1 MVDSDSA
8 RAGSSDAAERAG
20 PLAGIRVLDLSNLMA
35 APMATMYLGDFGAD
49 VIKTEHPDR
58 GDELRN
64 WGRKKDGVGLFF
76 KVANRNK
83 RTITLNL
90 STPGGQ
96 DIARRLAAKV
106 DVVIENYRP
115 GTMERWGLGWDELS
129 AANPG
134 LVMARVTG
142 YGQTGPYSQR
152 PGFGTLAEAFSGYAA
167 ITGYADQPPLLPA
180 FGLGDASTAIHT
192 AYAIAIA
199 LLNRERNGGEGQVID
214 VGLYEG
220 LFTLLGPHV
229 IDYDQLGAVQ
239 ERAGSRIPHVAPR
252 NTYQTSDGK
261 WVAIAGATVR
271 TFERICEV
279 LGIED
284 VLEDPRFQTNQ
295 DRVAN
300 VEALDERIQE
310 AIGKLALDDVLARFD
325 EAAAP
330 VGPAHDVAGIF
341 EDAHYRER
349 ANITTV
355 DDEELGP
362 LRMQSVVPR
371 LSETPGSIE
380 HAGPP
385 KGAYNADVYGELLG
399 LDAAE
404 LARLADAGVI

>member
-1 MVDSDSA
+1 MADTGTSDTPP
-8 RAGSSDAAERAG
+8 RGG

-49 VIKTEHPDR
+49 VIKTEHPER

-83 RTITLNL
+83 RAITLNL
-90 STPGGQ
+90 SKPEGQ
-96 DIARRLAAKV
+96 DIARRLAAQV
-106 DVVIENYRP
+106 DVVVENYRP
-115 GTMERWGLGWDELS
+115 GTMERWGLGWEELS
-129 AANPG
+129 SANPG

-192 AYAIAIA
+192 AYAIALA
-199 LLNRERNGGEGQVID
+199 LLHRERSDGVGQVID
-214 VGLYEG
+214 LGLYEG

-239 ERAGSRIPHVAPR
+239 QRAGSRIPHVAPR
-252 NTYQTSDGK
+252 NTYKTADGK
-261 WVAIAGATVR
+261 WVAIAGATAR

-279 LGIED
+279 LAITD
-284 VLEDPRFQTNQ
+284 VLEDPRFATNQ

-300 VEALDERIQE
+300 VEALDERIQQ
-310 AIGKLALDDVLARFD
+310 AIGTIALDDLLERFD
-325 EAAAP
+325 EALAP

-341 EDAHYRER
+341 EDAQYEARG
-349 ANITTV
+349 NIATI

-362 LRMQSVVPR
+362 LRMQNVVPR

-385 KGAYNADVYGELLG
+385 KGAHNAEVYSELLG

-404 LARLADAGVI
+404 LERLAGSGVI

>member
-1 MVDSDSA
+1 MPDTSGAGDA
-8 RAGSSDAAERAG
+8 RRDG

-49 VIKTEHPDR
+49 VIKTEHPER

-90 STPGGQ
+90 SLPEGQ
-96 DIARRLAAKV
+96 ELARKLAARV
-106 DVVIENYRP
+106 DVVAENYRP
-115 GTMERWGLGWDELS
+115 GTMERWGLGWDDLS
-129 AANPG
+129 AINSG

-167 ITGYADQPPLLPA
+167 ITGYADRPPLLPA

-192 AYAIAIA
+192 AYAIALA
-199 LLNRERNGGEGQVID
+199 LLERERNGGTGQYID
-214 VGLYEG
+214 IGLYEG

-252 NTYQTSDGK
+252 NTYQTADEK
-261 WVAIAGATVR
+261 WVAIAGATAR

-279 LGIED
+279 LEIED
-284 VLEDPRFQTNQ
+284 LLDDPRFATNQ

-300 VEALDERIQE
+300 VEALDERIQD
-310 AIGKLALDDVLARFD
+310 AIGRLSLDDVLQRFD
-325 EAAAP
+325 EALAP

-349 ANITTV
+349 GNITAV
-355 DDEELGP
+355 DDDELGP
-362 LRMQSVVPR
+362 VRMQSVVPR
-371 LSETPGSIE
+371 LSKTPGSIR

-385 KGAYNADVYGELLG
+385 KGAHNEEVYGELLG
-399 LDAAE
+399 LGVDE
-404 LARLADAGVI
+404 LRALHDAGVV

>member
-1 MVDSDSA
+1 MPGQDTSPSG
-8 RAGSSDAAERAG
+8 RRAG

-49 VIKTEHPDR
+49 VIKTEHPER

-64 WGRKKDGVGLFF
+64 WGRKKDGIGLFF

-90 STPGGQ
+90 STPEGQ
-96 DIARRLAAKV
+96 DLARRLAAKV
-106 DVVIENYRP
+106 DVVVENYRP

-129 AANPG
+129 SANPG

-199 LLNRERNGGEGQVID
+199 LLNRERNGGAGQFID
-214 VGLYEG
+214 LGLYEG

-239 ERAGSRIPHVAPR
+239 ERTGSRIPHVAPR
-252 NTYQTSDGK
+252 NTYKTADGK
-261 WVAIAGATVR
+261 WVAIAGATAR

-279 LGIED
+279 LEIED
-284 VLEDPRFQTNQ
+284 VLEDPRFASNQ

-300 VEALDERIQE
+300 VEALDERIQT
-310 AIGKLALDDVLARFD
+310 AIGALPLDDVLERFD
-325 EAAAP
+325 EALAP
-330 VGPAHDVAGIF
+330 VGPAHDIAGIF
-341 EDAHYRER
+341 EDAQYRER
-349 ANITTV
+349 GNIATV

-362 LRMQSVVPR
+362 IRMQNVVPR
-371 LSETPGSIE
+371 LSETPGGID
-380 HAGPP
+380 HAGPR
-385 KGAYNADVYGELLG
+385 KGAYNDEVYGELLG
-399 LDAAE
+399 LSADE
-404 LARLADAGVI
+404 RERLAGDGVI

>member
-1 MVDSDSA
+1 MTDGDP
-8 RAGSSDAAERAG
+8 AGGPTRDG

-49 VIKTEHPDR
+49 VIKAEHPER

-64 WGRKKDGVGLFF
+64 WGRKKDGIGLFF

-90 STPGGQ
+90 SVPEGQ
-96 DIARRLAAKV
+96 EIAKRLAAQM
-106 DVVIENYRP
+106 DVVVENYRP
-115 GTMERWGLGWDELS
+115 GTMERWGLGWEELS

-192 AYAIAIA
+192 AYAISLA
-199 LLNRERNGGEGQVID
+199 LLERERNGGAGQYID
-214 VGLYEG
+214 IGLYEG

-229 IDYDQLGAVQ
+229 IDYDQLGAIQ

-261 WVAIAGATVR
+261 WVAIAGATAR

-279 LGIED
+279 LELSD
-284 VLEDPRFQTNQ
+284 VLDDPRFATNQ
-295 DRVAN
+295 DRVAS
-300 VEALDERIQE
+300 VEALDERIQD
-310 AIGKLALDDVLARFD
+310 AIGRLALDEVLERFD
-325 EAAAP
+325 EALAP

-341 EDAHYRER
+341 EDPHYRER
-349 ANITTV
+349 ENIATV
-355 DDEELGP
+355 ADQELGP

-371 LSETPGSIE
+371 LSATPGEIR

-385 KGAYNADVYGELLG
+385 KGLYNDEVYGELLG
-399 LDAAE
+399 LRGDE
-404 LARLADAGVI
+404 LDGLRESGAI